1 MQGPDPRVAWFFPR
15 TQVSPWPF
23 SPPCGPS
30 RCAPHTPLSSVGPS
44 AAGPGPAQQLPR
56 HRADS
61 RTACRVEAPRSVAE
75 RSEVE
80 GRDGWQVGR
89 AGGLPGG
96 GGGEEPVQVPE
107 SCLMGCLCAL
117 PEAFSFLPPN
127 PIPELVTPQELA
139 LRIRTRGL
147 RKQHHDPN
155 SHHVRASSLTLPHL
169 CIAMTSIII
178 YLMFFFKSGLPLPL
192 LCHFNKVNLR
202 EH

>member
-1 MQGPDPRVAWFFPR
+1 MAGGQG
-15 TQVSPWPF
+15 
-23 SPPCGPS
+23 G
-30 RCAPHTPLSSVGPS
+30 G
-44 AAGPGPAQQLPR
+44 AAGR
-56 HRADS
+56 
-61 RTACRVEAPRSVAE
+61 
-75 RSEVE
+75 
-80 GRDGWQVGR
+80 
-89 AGGLPGG
+89 
-96 GGGEEPVQVPE
+96 GGEAPVQVPE

-178 YLMFFFKSGLPLPL
+178 YLMFFFISGLPLPL
-192 LCHFNKVNLR
+192 LCLFITVNLSD
-202 EH
+202 H